1 MNTIV
6 VLVDFSDLSFKL
18 MKYAHTLAKAFHS
31 EVILLHV
38 MPLMPSVVDF
48 GLAAPT
54 VMEPQPEEVVR
65 ADLERLNEMRDSLA
79 KFDVKVTTRQFQGG
93 SVEEV
98 LAETQRLGADLIIV
112 GSHGHGVL
120 YELFVGSVTK
130 NVLRGSAC
138 PVLVVPDAA
147 GEG

>member
-18 MKYAHTLAKAFHS
+18 MKHAHTLAKAFNS

-54 VMEPQPEEVVR
+54 VMEPQPAEAVR
-65 ADLERLNEMRDSLA
+65 AD
-79 KFDVKVTTRQFQGG
+79 FDT
-93 SVEEV
+93 
-98 LAETQRLGADLIIV
+98 AD
-112 GSHGHGVL
+112 
-120 YELFVGSVTK
+120 
-130 NVLRGSAC
+130 
-138 PVLVVPDAA
+138 
-147 GEG
+147 